1 MSQRSVITRSEWIFR
16 VWIAVIILL
25 WICGLAAPFV
35 FLEPAGF
42 WQKLMFVMVEFIWA
56 ILTAMA
62 GFIVLIGVNK
72 SLED

>member
-1 MSQRSVITRSEWIFR
+1 MITRSEWIFR

-35 FLEPAGF
+35 FLEPDGF
-42 WQKLMFVMVEFIWA
+42 WQKLMFVMVEFVWA

-72 SLED
+72 SLDD